1 MSLGWAEGAKQR
13 FAQLVAGELWN
24 VASGGAKRL
33 SQRDFGE
40 IFGVAG
46 STIQS
51 WLSGSIPE
59 TPKLVK
65 IAAMLDWSLD
75 DLVIYLQTGQR
86 PRESMVDKMIYH
98 LNYLPATEVQQ
109 VVQAGVNRIAAEAT
123 GKYLNS

>member
-1 MSLGWAEGAKQR
+1 AS
-13 FAQLVAGELWN
+13 AGP
-24 VASGGAKRL
+24 KRL

-86 PRESMVDKMIYH
+86 PRESVVDKMIYH
-98 LNYLPATEVQQ
+98 LNYLPTPGRVQQ

-123 GKYLNS
+123 GKYLSS